1 MSQSPLRFLRF
12 LRETSGRIAISPYK
26 PRLNII
32 YNHQIFS
39 DINRGAVTISITP
52 YWRRRRLC
60 GEGWTHPRAYTTVE
74 RLQIKQP
81 RPKVRCS
88 LRVNQAEKK
97 SAKILTKQLKLNI
110 FEVNRENRLRL
121 GITLKLFAWRFCSR
135 LALSLEKNKK
145 VDSHDCPFQHIGT

>member
-1 MSQSPLRFLRF
+1 MHP
-12 LRETSGRIAISPYK
+12 TS
-26 PRLNII
+26 
-32 YNHQIFS
+32 
-39 DINRGAVTISITP
+39 
-52 YWRRRRLC
+52 
-60 GEGWTHPRAYTTVE
+60 TTVE

-110 FEVNRENRLRL
+110 FAVNRENRLRL

-145 VDSHDCPFQHIGT
+145 IDSHDCPFQKSLESACIKTNFPFTNTISYCPGYMFNCIILNNFDRGGYKYK